1 MCFCRLWRKNRRQTP
16 TNAQGKPFSAPHQAT
31 LAANAYGCTGKKAIS
46 APNRTT
52 ATRQAARTLESRRSG
67 RQSFAVLAAQ
77 RHCVQAQNG
86 KRRKSFAKPVSKA
99 HLTQRELQG
108 LRAFRRIEILLQ
120 QAKTSRSAHGS
131 HAQLHPRTCATHA
144 ERRSTTIK
152 RNGQIARSL

>member
-1 MCFCRLWRKNRRQTP
+1 MP
-16 TNAQGKPFSAPHQAT
+16 TLTQKPTANADKCARKPFSAPHQAT

-52 ATRQAARTLESRRSG
+52 ATRQAAGTLESRRSG

-86 KRRKSFAKPVSKA
+86 KRRKSFENPFQKAPHAEGIEVATCVSA
-99 HLTQRELQG
+99 HKNIV
-108 LRAFRRIEILLQ
+108 AISK
-120 QAKTSRSAHGS
+120 KTSRSAHGS

-144 ERRSTTIK
+144 ERRSTTTK